1 MNLDL
6 LCAATFA
13 HQQELLDAAEKR
25 RQAIVPTVSPA
36 VSDGRSLRYR
46 LSSGIRRL
54 ADWLEPDAERPTV
67 RLLRAVAHRELDV
80 EQAMLL
86 LSRNGHSSAAR

>member
-13 HQQELLDAAEKR
+13 HQQELLDAAENR
-25 RQAIVPTVSPA
+25 RKAIIPTVAPSA
-36 VSDGRSLRYR
+36 SDGRSLRYR

>member
-1 MNLDL
+1 MDLDW
-6 LCAATFA
+6 LCASTFA
-13 HQQELLDAAEKR
+13 HQKELLDAAEKR
-25 RQAIVPTVSPA
+25 RKAIAPGVAPA
-36 VSDGRSLRYR
+36 LIGGRSLRYR

-86 LSRNGHSSAAR
+86 LSRNGHPSAMR